1 MESRVVG
8 PTMFGRENNE
18 IAKATID
25 ANASL
30 DSLPIGS
37 DMSTPHP
44 SQTGHRNRLAATTSP
59 YLQQHAR
66 NPVDWWPWSE
76 EALVLARATDRPI
89 LLSIGYSACHW
100 CHVMA
105 HESFE
110 DAETAALMNRLFVNI
125 KVDREERPDLDKIYQ
140 TAHQLL
146 AQRPGGWPL
155 TVFLTPDDQRPFFAG
170 TYFPREPRPGLPAF
184 KQILQTIERA
194 YREHKT
200 AIDAQN
206 HSLME
211 ALHELE
217 PRPSAELPERSVI
230 QAALRQLDDSFDA
243 EHGGF
248 GGAPKFPHPTNLELL
263 FRHYAGSLSED
274 RPDRPALD
282 KARLTLERMARG
294 GLADQLGGGFYRYS
308 VDDQWMIPHFEKMLY
323 DNGPL
328 LALCCDAF
336 GLTEDPLFRDTALA
350 TADWAM
356 REMQSP
362 EGGYYSS
369 LDADSEGHE
378 GRFYVWDRAEV
389 EALLAPA
396 EYLPFAAVY
405 GLDRPANFEGRWH
418 LHGYRLPEAVADEM
432 GLEPAQLQALLAA
445 ARARLYTARE
455 RRVRPGRDEKILTA
469 WNAMMIKGMAR
480 AARTFD
486 RPDYLESAE
495 QALAFIRG
503 TLWRDGRLLATYKDG
518 TAHLNAYLDDYA
530 NLLDCLLELLQTRWS
545 RADLDFALAL
555 AEILLEQFLDP
566 ADGGFWFTGGDHEP
580 LIHRPKPLA
589 DEAIASGNGIAA
601 LALQRLG
608 HLVGEPRYLDAAEAT
623 LRLAADSIRQMPYA
637 HATLLLALDEF
648 LDPPETLVIRAGE
661 ERVDGW
667 RRETQR
673 GYRPRRLVLAIPSE
687 EVYLPGT
694 LAAMV
699 PGERPLIYRC
709 RGTHCEPPVDS
720 LVELVRPS

>member
-1 MESRVVG
+1 
-8 PTMFGRENNE
+8 
-18 IAKATID
+18 
-25 ANASL
+25 
-30 DSLPIGS
+30 
-37 DMSTPHP
+37 
-44 SQTGHRNRLAATTSP
+44 
-59 YLQQHAR
+59 
-66 NPVDWWPWSE
+66 
-76 EALVLARATDRPI
+76 
-89 LLSIGYSACHW
+89 
-100 CHVMA
+100 
-105 HESFE
+105 
-110 DAETAALMNRLFVNI
+110 
-125 KVDREERPDLDKIYQ
+125 
-140 TAHQLL
+140 
-146 AQRPGGWPL
+146 
-155 TVFLTPDDQRPFFAG
+155 
-170 TYFPREPRPGLPAF
+170 
-184 KQILQTIERA
+184 
-194 YREHKT
+194 
-200 AIDAQN
+200 
-206 HSLME
+206 
-211 ALHELE
+211 
-217 PRPSAELPERSVI
+217 
-230 QAALRQLDDSFDA
+230 
-243 EHGGF
+243 
-248 GGAPKFPHPTNLELL
+248 
-263 FRHYAGSLSED
+263 
-274 RPDRPALD
+274 
-282 KARLTLERMARG
+282 
-294 GLADQLGGGFYRYS
+294 
-308 VDDQWMIPHFEKMLY
+308 
-323 DNGPL
+323 
-328 LALCCDAF
+328 
-336 GLTEDPLFRDTALA
+336 
-350 TADWAM
+350 
-356 REMQSP
+356 
-362 EGGYYSS
+362 

-378 GRFYVWDRAEV
+378 GRFYVWDRDEV
-389 EALLAPA
+389 QALLAPA

-405 GLDRPANFEGRWH
+405 GLDHPANFEGRWH

-432 GLEPAQLQALLAA
+432 GLEPGQLQALLAA

-455 RRVRPGRDEKILTA
+455 RRIRPGRDEKILTA

-566 ADGGFWFTGGDHEP
+566 ADGGFWFTGQDHEP

-601 LALQRLG
+601 VALQRLG

-623 LRLAADSIRQMPYA
+623 LRLAAESIRQMPYA

-661 ERVDGW
+661 ERVDSW

-687 EVYLPGT
+687 EIYLPGT

-709 RGTHCEPPVDS
+709 RGTRCEPPVDS
-720 LVELVRPS
+720 LVELVRTS